1 MTQFD
6 TIAVVDWSG
15 GNDTGPKPRKDAIWL
30 GVARNGEA
38 EEPLYLR
45 NRAVAE
51 AALVALIE
59 QEKAAGRRLLVGF
72 DFPFAYPRGFAKALT
87 GQADPLA
94 LWAWLEARITDEK
107 TTNNRFDLA
116 AEINLSL
123 GGKGP
128 FWGNALG
135 RDIAGLGRTKQ
146 DYSAAP
152 FSEKRRVESLAK
164 GSFTCWQLAGA
175 GAVGS
180 QVLMGL
186 PVLSRLRRRFAT
198 DLAVW
203 PFEISKG
210 SDAAVVLAEIWPS
223 LIAGAVRQ
231 AQTDGGIRDAYQVR
245 LLAVALSQVAPD
257 ILQQMIA
264 AETDEEGWILG
275 QGFETDL
282 EAAALRLQPPPLRND
297 CFALPAGVDW
307 TPVETA
313 LSLLLS
319 LIHI

>member
-30 GVARNGEA
+30 GVARNGVA

-123 GGKGP
+123 GGKG
-128 FWGNALG
+128 
-135 RDIAGLGRTKQ
+135 
-146 DYSAAP
+146 
-152 FSEKRRVESLAK
+152 
-164 GSFTCWQLAGA
+164 
-175 GAVGS
+175 
-180 QVLMGL
+180 
-186 PVLSRLRRRFAT
+186 
-198 DLAVW
+198 
-203 PFEISKG
+203 
-210 SDAAVVLAEIWPS
+210 
-223 LIAGAVRQ
+223 
-231 AQTDGGIRDAYQVR
+231 
-245 LLAVALSQVAPD
+245 
-257 ILQQMIA
+257 
-264 AETDEEGWILG
+264 
-275 QGFETDL
+275 
-282 EAAALRLQPPPLRND
+282 
-297 CFALPAGVDW
+297 
-307 TPVETA
+307 
-313 LSLLLS
+313 
-319 LIHI
+319 